1 MTTEFD
7 PVEYLKK
14 APTRLL
20 MKYRRE
26 IYRINGVKRNLYG
39 ASEETCT
46 LELTG
51 NSNGTRWINLK
62 QLKDEL
68 KTREHIPNKQ
78 EAKEM
83 RRNLAQG
90 KTHLLNKSV

>member
-20 MKYRRE
+20 MKYHRA
-26 IYRINGVKRNLYG
+26 IHQINGLKRNLYG
-39 ASEETCT
+39 ASEEECA

-51 NSNGTRWINLK
+51 NPNGSRWINLK

-68 KTREHIPNKQ
+68 KTREHIPNKK
-78 EAKEM
+78 EAKEN
-83 RRNLAQG
+83 RRNMAMG
-90 KTHLLNKSV
+90 KTHLVNK

>member
-1 MTTEFD
+1 MTQEFNA
-7 PVEYLKK
+7 VEYLKK

-20 MKYRRE
+20 MKYHRS
-26 IYRINGVKRNLYG
+26 IHKLNGLKRNLYG
-39 ASEETCT
+39 VSEEECT

-51 NSNGTRWINLK
+51 DPNGTRWINLK

-68 KTREHIPNKQ
+68 KTREHIPNKK
-78 EAKEM
+78 EAKEN
-83 RRNLAQG
+83 RRNAATG